1 MDLTPANF
9 AGTATQPDNR
19 SAWRDTNPPT
29 SFPVPDGQDH
39 DRMETDDEENDSS
52 SEEEIGNFHQGTGQL
67 VTSENVQ
74 TPSVYDEVM
83 DTTPDNPHTE
93 STGPV
98 VASPSGLPEIASGVA
113 EGSSQETTTHLPT
126 NASQTVLQR
135 SNLPANEIGNEWGDW
150 GSSQTGDEQG
160 PPPTT
165 VTTPPAMQDPTA
177 TPHTDPPQESSRLE
191 NANAAPPQDVVT
203 PPPAVGGE
211 DSSPGQANNEQGN
224 LEQQE
229 GREDNESQDGDSSD
243 EEERAYWAEFV
254 EDTSGPDEHEL
265 KAIEEAGR
273 EIDALDH
280 GHWESMTFEALEDPE
295 YVAGECG
302 RITWAVTPV
311 NGTPSN
317 PNREKIMRS
326 PSVLIGGLYWNI
338 KYFPRGNDGT
348 EQMSVYIECSSSP
361 PEDTESDEDVSIE
374 TSAEQENKPQS
385 SNMAPTEAVDY
396 ESDAAA
402 QIIDPTS
409 DNPQPPLVVNDSN
422 PGSGQVTKTL
432 QWEVAAQV
440 GCVVYNPGEPRVN
453 TFRKTSHRF
462 SPDNADW
469 GWTRFHGP
477 WETIHLRQRLERQ
490 ALLRNDTL
498 AFTAYIRT
506 VKDDT
511 KSLWWHTSKKCSD
524 WDSYARIGV
533 KPLATGLSKDN
544 AIIAALSCWLHLS
557 PIVKLITDM
566 EIPGALA
573 KPGMRKRPLF
583 AALQQLLEYMF
594 SKPEDTDR
602 QSILNCLA
610 WLDWYITETDPPRHD
625 VPEVVAVW
633 ETLRRA
639 LSYEASEAGDMATAS
654 DCFQDVLL
662 LKQPDPWKDESPITF
677 ATPGHDLDAST
688 KAHFDE
694 PRSVQETIDLAASSA
709 NLFRPWAG
717 LAQPTSVSDKS
728 PSLLQVEL
736 HRQKYD
742 KKARHWDKLTH
753 RIELNE
759 KITYTTPQSGNKC
772 DYTLFGMVVHAGALD
787 SQEFYSIIRP
797 QGPGTR
803 WIMYQAGGL
812 QQRGASCLTT
822 AQAVTAHEGKGN
834 SSTGDAAVAYVVLYV
849 RTDSISDI
857 LLPPSI
863 SCLSLSPVAKTAEGS
878 EDVNNEDNIWL
889 RIYKST
895 VFEAHVGRGLPD
907 LWDPEISSHDL
918 HLPQSTSLMK
928 VTSHLEHLKLPD
940 HENDTYTILYLD
952 TGLSTARGLPRLI
965 PAEPQHTLRQIADL
979 HNGCRLWVH
988 YQLHDKTEDAD
999 TMEVI
1004 EAPAE
1009 SQQAPMDTHGATDE
1023 PADTEM
1029 MQEQPVEP
1037 AAHAEESEILNDTRD
1052 GPASPPSQTQTQGGE
1067 EVPPSALQEQTDGG
1081 TDSEDAEMFELHMAN
1096 TETGQRQVDTSF
1108 RKPRLYIFVKMFDS
1122 QAQTLRGVC
1131 SSKVLPESDIHDEIG
1146 RLLGS
1151 EDTLDIYHESSRS
1164 IREHDRIRS
1173 SRKFNDYDFRDGSI
1187 FVAQRRPTPEE
1198 TTSLKAQGKH
1208 PDPMS
1213 YFRHLS
1219 FNDDPAYL
1227 ASHEVFSYFGTEYSS
1242 GSLSNSLFHGD
1253 GTMIYSNGDA
1263 YMGNWVS
1270 GFRSGHGTMAYTS
1283 GDTYIGNWASDKHEG
1298 HGKMVY
1304 GKTNNVYEGG
1314 WKKGR
1319 RHGKGVMQYEVA
1331 DEELAMCKICYE
1343 SEMDAL
1349 FYDCGHVVACE
1360 ECARQV
1366 DTCPVCRKSVRGV
1379 CRIWRT

>member
-19 SAWRDTNPPT
+19 SAWRDTNPPA
-29 SFPVPDGQDH
+29 SFPIPDGQDH
-39 DRMETDDEENDSS
+39 DRMETDDEENESS
-52 SEEEIGNFHQGTGQL
+52 SEEDIGNLDQGTGQL
-67 VTSENVQ
+67 APSERVQ

-83 DTTPDNPHTE
+83 DTMPDEPHTE
-93 STGPV
+93 ESTDPV
-98 VASPSGLPEIASGVA
+98 FASPTGVPENLSRVA
-113 EGSSQETTTHLPT
+113 EGSSQATTTELPT
-126 NASQTVLQR
+126 NTSQTALQH
-135 SNLPANEIGNEWGDW
+135 SNPPANDTGSEWDDW
-150 GSSQTGDEQG
+150 GSSRTGYEQE

-165 VTTPPAMQDPTA
+165 VTTPPAMQEPA
-177 TPHTDPPQESSRLE
+177 AIPHTDPPQEISE
-191 NANAAPPQDVVT
+191 PGNANAAPPQELVA
-203 PPPAVGGE
+203 PPPAVGGQ

-229 GREDNESQDGDSSD
+229 GREDNDSQDGDSSD

-254 EDTSGPDEHEL
+254 EDTSRPDEHEL

-273 EIDALDH
+273 EIDALD
-280 GHWESMTFEALEDPE
+280 
-295 YVAGECG
+295 
-302 RITWAVTPV
+302 R
-311 NGTPSN
+311 
-317 PNREKIMRS
+317 
-326 PSVLIGGLYWNI
+326 GLYWNI

-348 EQMSVYIECSSSP
+348 EQMSIYIECSSSP
-361 PEDTESDEDVSIE
+361 PEDTESEEDVSIE
-374 TSAEQENKPQS
+374 TSPEQENEPQS
-385 SNMAPTEAVDY
+385 SNTAPTEAVDN

-402 QIIDPTS
+402 RIIDPTAE
-409 DNPQPPLVVNDSN
+409 NPQPPLEVNNSN
-422 PGSGQVTKTL
+422 PESEQATDRM

-533 KPLATGLSKDN
+533 KPLATGSPKDN
-544 AIIAALSCWLHLS
+544 AIVAALSCWLYLN
-557 PIVKLITDM
+557 PIVRLIADM
-566 EIPGALA
+566 EIPGVLA
-573 KPGMRKRPLF
+573 EPAVRKRPLF

-610 WLDWYITETDPPRHD
+610 WLDWYITETDPVRHD

-633 ETLRRA
+633 ETLRRV
-639 LSYEASEAGDMATAS
+639 LSYEASGTGDMATAS

-662 LKQPDPWKDESPITF
+662 LKQPDPWKDASPITF
-677 ATPGHDLDAST
+677 TTPGHDSDASMQ
-688 KAHFDE
+688 AHFDE
-694 PRSVQETIDLAASSA
+694 PRSVQETIDVATSTA

-717 LAQPTSVSDKS
+717 LAEPTSVSDNS
-728 PSLLQVEL
+728 PSILQVEL

-742 KKARHWDKLTH
+742 KKARHWGKLTH
-753 RIELNE
+753 RIKLNE
-759 KITYTTPQSGNKC
+759 NITYTTPNSSSKC

-812 QQRGASCLTT
+812 QQRGTSCLTT
-822 AQAVTAHEGKGN
+822 AQAITAHEGKGD

-849 RTDSISDI
+849 RTDSLSDI
-857 LLPPSI
+857 LLPPNI
-863 SCLSLSPVAKTAEGS
+863 SCLSFSLVPNAAEGP
-878 EDVNNEDNIWL
+878 DVANNEDKICL

-907 LWDPEISSHDL
+907 LWDPKTTSHDL
-918 HLPQSTSLMK
+918 HLPKSTSLMG
-928 VTSHLEHLKLPD
+928 VTRHLEDLKLHD
-940 HENDTYTILYLD
+940 HENDTCIILYLD

-965 PAEPQHTLRQIADL
+965 PAEQEHTLGQIADL

-988 YQLHDKTEDAD
+988 YQLQDKSEDED

-1009 SQQAPMDTHGATDE
+1009 TQQAPMGARDATDE
-1023 PADTEM
+1023 SADTEM
-1029 MQEQPVEP
+1029 TQEQPVET
-1037 AAHAEESEILNDTRD
+1037 AAHGEESETLNDTHD
-1052 GPASPPSQTQTQGGE
+1052 GRVSPSEPQTQGRE
-1067 EVPPSALQEQTDGG
+1067 EVPASASQERTDGG
-1081 TDSEDAEMFELHMAN
+1081 TDSEDAEMFELHMTN
-1096 TETGQRQVDTSF
+1096 TETEQRQVHAIF
-1108 RKPRLYIFVKMFDS
+1108 PKPRLYIFVKVFDS

-1131 SSKVLPESDIHDEIG
+1131 SSKVLLESDIHGEIG

-1151 EDTLDIYHESSRS
+1151 EDTLDIYQESSRS

-1173 SRKFNDYDFRDGSI
+1173 SRKFSDYDFRDGCI
-1187 FVAQRRPTPEE
+1187 FVAQRQPTPGEIE
-1198 TTSLKAQGKH
+1198 SLIAQGKH
-1208 PDPMS
+1208 PDPTS

-1242 GSLSNSLFHGD
+1242 GLLSNSLFHGH

-1283 GDTYIGNWASDKHEG
+1283 GDTYIGNWALDKHEG

-1319 RHGKGVMQYEVA
+1319 RHGKGVMHYEVA
-1331 DEELAMCKICYE
+1331 DEELATCKICYE

-1360 ECARQV
+1360 DCARQV

-1379 CRIWRT
+1379 CKIWRT